1 VGITETSFDILY
13 FFWGKEVKTVPHQHA
28 TQTQTT
34 VCKMV
39 NLIQISIYLCY
50 MMGFHLTE
58 GRENARQNR
67 QTERRALD
75 TNSGDTNANIRYHMV
90 LPIHEIPDGYVGVVH
105 RGGKMRADIV
115 ESPGEHYHQ
124 RGMFLYSTDEIT
136 AVHVEVQT
144 DTVYNI
150 KCKESITFNVEIEN
164 HLQNR
169 HGCVLHTI
177 SKYKQN
183 YDRKLIHEFIDRE
196 MRRICKTYSPDE
208 VIHSTQF
215 DTIDEQLAI
224 ALREHIQSYDGPVG
238 IQSRTGQTGMGNCLL
253 IKGVKTSQAI
263 LEEGLRT
270 TVQETAKES
279 QVAALKLQK
288 QTTQS
293 IEQETLRKTA
303 SATAALNLETAE
315 SDAKKQKIE
324 DEMAA
329 NTARS
334 LAETNFFIKQKEAD
348 GIKAER
354 EAYGNDLLFIK
365 ARAISAHESAVG
377 SRETNTVILSGNNGD
392 SYTEA
397 LYGLGQLLNTAK
409 TQPSSASDDDGQT
422 NPTCPNP

>member
-1 VGITETSFDILY
+1 MCF
-13 FFWGKEVKTVPHQHA
+13 Q
-28 TQTQTT
+28 
-34 VCKMV
+34 
-39 NLIQISIYLCY
+39 
-50 MMGFHLTE
+50 LTK
-58 GRENARQNR
+58 GRENGRQDRQN
-67 QTERRALD
+67 ERRALD
-75 TNSGDTNANIRYHMV
+75 TNSGDTNAKIVYHKV
-90 LPIHEIPDGYVGVVH
+90 RPIHEIPEGYVGIVH
-105 RGGKMRADIV
+105 RGGKMQTGIV

-124 RGMFLYSTDEIT
+124 RGWFLYSADTIT

-150 KCKESITFNVEIEN
+150 KCKESISFHVEIEN

-169 HGCVLHTI
+169 DGCVLHTI
-177 SKYKQN
+177 SKYKPN

-208 VIHSTQF
+208 VLHSPQF
-215 DTIDEQLAI
+215 DTIDEQLVI
-224 ALREHIQSYDGPVG
+224 ALREHIQSYDGPSG
-238 IQSRTGQTGMGNCLL
+238 IESRTGQVGMGNCLL
-253 IKGVKTSQAI
+253 IKGVKTSQPI
-263 LEEGLRT
+263 LEDGLRT
-270 TVQETAKES
+270 TVQDTAKES
-279 QVAALKLQK
+279 QVAALQLQK
-288 QTTQS
+288 QNTQS

-409 TQPSSASDDDGQT
+409 TQPSSDDGQT